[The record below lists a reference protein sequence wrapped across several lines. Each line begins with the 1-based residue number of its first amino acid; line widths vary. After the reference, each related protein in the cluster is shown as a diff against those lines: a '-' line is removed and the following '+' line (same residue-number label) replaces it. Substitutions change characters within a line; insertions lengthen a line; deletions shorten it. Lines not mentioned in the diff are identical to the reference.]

1 MDKDDSRKAERV
13 ARERAARR
21 RRFAEAMARDAFGR
35 HHWDDRKAEE
45 LRRAARKRG
54 RWEP

>member
-54 RWEP
+54 RREP